1 MLGKGGGPGSVLHPL
16 PSHPLLLLGAVQ
28 PCTLP
33 SGWAVRGFSSGI
45 LPKSS
50 CLSALPG
57 LGFPPPP
64 PRPGTGIC
72 PLPPWELWL
81 LVAVKPPFFCGGRV
95 PCVEVP
101 VAGRAGSAAF
111 VGNPESPFGAG
122 RVLPASPGCWG
133 HPLPTETVLGDSKP
147 CSPVVRRC
155 NVPPSHLL
163 SSDPGEMP
171 SPGEPC
177 APLLNASCS
186 PCAAGTLG

>member
-1 MLGKGGGPGSVLHPL
+1 MGVQAVSYTPSPATPCCCLGLCNPA
-16 PSHPLLLLGAVQ
+16 PSLLGGQ
-28 PCTLP
+28 
-33 SGWAVRGFSSGI
+33 SGVSPRGFCPN
-45 LPKSS
+45 LPVYL
-50 CLSALPG
+50 LSQAWD
-57 LGFPPPP
+57 FPPPP